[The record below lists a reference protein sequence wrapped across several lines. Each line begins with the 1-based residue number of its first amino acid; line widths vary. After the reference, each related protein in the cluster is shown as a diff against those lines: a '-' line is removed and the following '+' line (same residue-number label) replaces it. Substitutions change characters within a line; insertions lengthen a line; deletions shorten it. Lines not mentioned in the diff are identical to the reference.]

1 MFRPSLEAIIN
12 HPFFTH
18 DPLKIPESLPACC
31 THVAPDWQEERSG
44 RLVPVLA
51 EADEAKYR
59 SKISSR
65 NDDARKK
72 SGLGQQKDLQ
82 EDATQHHYPTQ
93 QVSRQPSQG
102 ELQSQQVNH
111 PSSKFEIFDEM
122 PQTSQ
127 RRLSSNPLPQFETK
141 TRYENPTQVDEIS
154 EKMSRCNLQQT
165 PSETRKI
172 DAHLSQ
178 LSSPKDNDLRALEIM
193 HDRIRES
200 YERVDANGGPKNFRP
215 IREADD
221 PGAQIWVTRYVD
233 YTSKYGLGFLF
244 NDGR

>member
-1 MFRPSLEAIIN
+1 M
-12 HPFFTH
+12 
-18 DPLKIPESLPACC
+18 KIPESLPACC

-59 SKISSR
+59 SKIRSTT
-65 NDDARKK
+65 DDARKK
-72 SGLGQQKDLQ
+72 SGLGQHKGLQ

-102 ELQSQQVNH
+102 EPQSQQANH
-111 PSSKFEIFDEM
+111 PSGKFEIFDEM
-122 PQTSQ
+122 PKTSQSQ
-127 RRLSSNPLPQFETK
+127 RRQSSNPLPPFETQV
-141 TRYENPTQVDEIS
+141 RYENHTQVDEIS
-154 EKMSRCNLQQT
+154 DKMNRCNLQHT
-165 PSETRKI
+165 PSDNRKI
-172 DAHLSQ
+172 DAQLSQ
-178 LSSPKDNDLRALEIM
+178 QSSPKDNDLRALEIM

-200 YERVDANGGPKNFRP
+200 YERVDANGGPTNFRP

-244 NDGR
+244 NDCR